1 MTAPFLFQHGWGLD
15 ASLWD
20 GMRDMLGEHVG
31 SARAQGYFGAAEDRP
46 VGAPVGAPG
55 DAPVIGVGHS
65 LGVMQLLLDPPPA
78 GLAGLVAINGFT
90 RFSAAPDHP
99 DGVPVRLLRRMMQRL
114 DEGADATVQAFRAR
128 CGLEAPLPGPA
139 RVPVLRRGL
148 ELLCE
153 GDARPAFHALDCPV
167 LALAGATDA
176 IAPAALSRACFEAV
190 RWVERGGHLL
200 PLTDPDLC
208 AEAVRA
214 FAERLA

>member
-1 MTAPFLFQHGWGLD
+1 MTAPLLFLHGWGFD
-15 ASLWD
+15 ASLWS
-20 GMRDMLGEHVG
+20 GMRAVLGDHTG
-31 SARAQGYFGAAEDRP
+31 SVRELGYFDAAARDCP
-46 VGAPVGAPG
+46 LGGPA

-65 LGVMQLLLDPPPA
+65 LGIMQLLLDPPPA

-90 RFSAAPDHP
+90 RFSESPDHP

-114 DEGADATVQAFRAR
+114 DEDADATVQAFRAR

-139 RVPVLRRGL
+139 RVAVLRRGL

-153 GDARPAFHALDCPV
+153 GDARPAFHALGCPV
-167 LALAGATDA
+167 LVLAGETDA
-176 IAPAALSRACFEAV
+176 IAPAALSRACFEKV

-200 PLTDPDLC
+200 PLTDPALC
-208 AEAVRA
+208 AGAVRA